1 MKRLFLVMLASAIV
15 LCGCK
20 TDKKDLPEG
29 DRTSISADFP
39 TNDLGDRAMPEY
51 KPYWKK

>member
-1 MKRLFLVMLASAIV
+1 MKKLFFALLIT
-15 LCGCK
+15 LTICGCK
-20 TDKKDLPEG
+20 TDKKKDIPEG

-51 KPYWKK
+51 QPYWKK